1 MQYRLL
7 TTTHLTA
14 PAYNNDTGTEFTTC
28 LGRIV
33 WGHPLKPQNKTKDNQ
48 PVLDDNGQPVKQ
60 WAFGVAFP
68 KAEFEAQMWP
78 HFAAEAAKMYPNGA
92 PRNFT
97 YKYKDGDTDLD
108 RNNNPLSAKDGYAGC
123 YIVSFSTELQPPQ
136 CYVYQNN
143 AYKQIDENALKT
155 GDYVQVG
162 TNIKVHAGQTPGLYV
177 NPMTVLLCFE
187 GDAISGGYTADPNA
201 TFGAAPPQVQMPA
214 GARAVGAA
222 APAQAAPAGSMPG
235 MGNAP
240 AGAAPVTQAPLM
252 ANAGT
257 AAPGANA
264 TTMPGQSAPGGMPGA
279 GGMPAAPPAGNTAPQ
294 QPVRPTDPAHI
305 HDNGNGTEQWFDPAT
320 GAWDGGAHPVPTA
333 APATPPAPGQLPPP
347 ATGIIDQAAAGA
359 PTMPGAP
366 PPR

>member
-68 KAEFEAQMWP
+68 KAEFEAQVWP
-78 HFAAEAAKMYPNGA
+78 QFAAEAAKMYPNGA

-143 AYKQIDENALKT
+143 AYMQIDESSIKT

-162 TNIKVHAGQTPGLYV
+162 TNIKVHAGQTPGLYI

-235 MGNAP
+235 MNQP
-240 AGAAPVTQAPLM
+240 
-252 ANAGT
+252 
-257 AAPGANA
+257 
-264 TTMPGQSAPGGMPGA
+264 APGGAAMPGTA
-279 GGMPAAPPAGNTAPQ
+279 PAPAAAAAPPAPATPPAPPTPAGPQ
-294 QPVRPTDPAHI
+294 RPTDPTHI

-333 APATPPAPGQLPPP
+333 APAPAATPPAPGQLPPP
-347 ATGIIDQAAAGA
+347 ATGIIDQAGAGA
-359 PTMPGAP
+359 PAMPGAP

>member
-33 WGHPLKPQNKTKDNQ
+33 WGHPLKPQNKTKDDQ
-48 PVLDDNGQPVKQ
+48 VVTDDNGQPIKQ

-78 HFAAEAAKMYPNGA
+78 HFAAEAGKMYPNGV
-92 PRNFT
+92 PNNFT
-97 YKYKDGDTDLD
+97 YKYKDGDTDTD
-108 RNNNPLSAKDGYAGC
+108 SKGNPLSGKDGYAGC

-143 AYKQIDENALKT
+143 AYMQIDENALKT

-162 TNIKVHAGQTPGLYV
+162 TNLKAHGPNPNARGSRPGLYI

-201 TFGAAPPQVQMPA
+201 TFGAAPPQVAMPA
-214 GARAVGAA
+214 GARAVGTA

-235 MGNAP
+235 MNQPVPGGAGMPGTAPAPAAAAPAPAATPPAPAPAPAAP
-240 AGAAPVTQAPLM
+240 AG
-252 ANAGT
+252 
-257 AAPGANA
+257 
-264 TTMPGQSAPGGMPGA
+264 
-279 GGMPAAPPAGNTAPQ
+279 PQ
-294 QPVRPTDPAHI
+294 RPTDPTHI